1 MSDSRSLGNS
11 PVAKASRSGPTNVAD
26 DVLVEIV
33 DDVYLPLLRGR
44 GLATNDARAPSSPA
58 KKPAAFRKRG

>member
-1 MSDSRSLGNS
+1 V
-11 PVAKASRSGPTNVAD
+11 PD

-44 GLATNDARAPSSPA
+44 GLATTDGLASGAQA
-58 KKPAAFRKRG
+58 KRPKSRTKRG